1 MDNEKKNQRF
11 LNAKEVA
18 KMLCCNKE
26 TVYRMVRA
34 DQIPHFRIGAMI
46 RFSMDE
52 IENWIK
58 GK

>member
-26 TVYRMVRA
+26 TVYRMVRT
-34 DQIPHFRIGAMI
+34 DQIPHFRIGTMI